1 MGLFDFIKKDKK
13 DKDNK
18 KDKKSKKEDKSIDFS
33 SIDNISPEDL
43 KLAKEK
49 RLKNDS
55 RSKDDILKD
64 ETFKEIALNHSNR
77 NNRIAA
83 VMEMKSQDVLE
94 DLAMDNKDRYVR
106 TISASRI
113 TDPNILE
120 ELAYNAKYSDVR
132 QMAFDK
138 LGMRDNVVAE
148 IAKSDKKG
156 KNRLSALREIDDD
169 LVLMVGSRKLIKRT
183 KMERFLENTS
193 CI

>member
-13 DKDNK
+13 QTDKQTKKNK
-18 KDKKSKKEDKSIDFS
+18 KGDKSIDFD

-55 RSKDDILKD
+55 RTQEDKLKD
-64 ETFKEIALNHSNR
+64 ETFRSIAMNHNNR

-113 TDPNILE
+113 TDSLLPSATRI
-120 ELAYNAKYSDVR
+120 ADFFSPSARRIASR
-132 QMAFDK
+132 RSRSAFICFSMA
-138 LGMRDNVVAE
+138 
-148 IAKSDKKG
+148 S
-156 KNRLSALREIDDD
+156 
-169 LVLMVGSRKLIKRT
+169 
-183 KMERFLENTS
+183 
-193 CI
+193 

>member
-13 DKDNK
+13 DKKN
-18 KDKKSKKEDKSIDFS
+18 KKEDKTIDFTS
-33 SIDNISPEDL
+33 NDNISPEDL

-55 RSKDDILKD
+55 RTKEDILKD
-64 ETFKEIALNHSNR
+64 ETFREIAMNHSNR

-132 QMAFDK
+132 QIAFDK
-138 LGMRDNVVAE
+138 LGKVNHVLGE
-148 IAKSDKKG
+148 IAKYDKKG
-156 KNRLSALREIDDD
+156 KDRLSAVREIDDE
-169 LVLMVGSRKLIKRT
+169 LVLMDLCLNAKDQKVKIGRAHV
-183 KMERFLENTS
+183 
-193 CI
+193 

>member
-13 DKDNK
+13 EKDKNDKKNK
-18 KDKKSKKEDKSIDFS
+18 KGDKSIDFD

-55 RSKDDILKD
+55 RSKEDILKD
-64 ETFKEIALNHSNR
+64 ETFRNIAMNHSNR

-106 TISASRI
+106 TISTTRI
-113 TDPNILE
+113 TDPNILK
-120 ELAYNAKYSDVR
+120 ELGKC
-132 QMAFDK
+132 
-138 LGMRDNVVAE
+138 LCRDCQ
-148 IAKSDKKG
+148 I
-156 KNRLSALREIDDD
+156 
-169 LVLMVGSRKLIKRT
+169 
-183 KMERFLENTS
+183 
-193 CI
+193 

>member
-13 DKDNK
+13 DKD
-18 KDKKSKKEDKSIDFS
+18 DKRDKNSKKEDKSIDFS

-55 RSKDDILKD
+55 RSKEDILKD
-64 ETFKEIALNHSNR
+64 ETFRSIAMNHINR

-94 DLAMDNKDRYVR
+94 DLAIDNKDRYVR

-113 TDPNILE
+113 TDPDILE
-120 ELAYNAKYSDVR
+120 ELAYNAKYTDVR
-132 QMAFDK
+132 QIAFDK
-138 LGMRDNVVAE
+138 LAKGNHVLGE
-148 IAKSDKKG
+148 IAKFDKKG
-156 KNRLSALREIDDD
+156 KNRLSAVREIEDE
-169 LVLMVGSRKLIKRT
+169 LVLMDVMSL
-183 KMERFLENTS
+183 F
-193 CI
+193 